1 MPWWRGYEGP
11 SGWGWGPLPDDD
23 ERAWE
28 TAGRSFAVLA
38 AIEWKVLMNAF
49 EEAEAAID
57 PDRWID
63 VRYEDLLRDPT
74 ATIKELMGF
83 AGLSWSGEFE
93 SRFLRYRLEAS
104 RAAAFRSD
112 LDPSEVSSIEGV
124 IGPGFARWGTRFPLR
139 MGDPHERPDHRS
151 AHEIAP
157 HPSPFRGAGGG
168 RHGLQPGVAA
178 PVAPTYTRSIGGGT
192 AGHAQMYPSGLDMD
206 DAGTIYVA
214 DTGDD
219 EVEAYDGSGDEL
231 WVTGSRGPKALGR
244 FDNPRDVAYRAGRV
258 YVADTGYKRVQVL
271 DAATGEAL
279 SAWSHPFGTIMGI
292 SAGVDGSGSPIILVA
307 EVNTSTIKVF
317 TPGGSLI
324 RTVGGPGSG
333 NGDLDQARDAA
344 TDDAGRIYVA
354 DYKNQ
359 RVAKFSPTGTWLLN
373 WGSKGSNPGQMIR
386 PYGVDVDDSGNV
398 YVSENNERIQK
409 FEQDGTFLRSWGSP
423 GDGPGH
429 FFILRR
435 VAVGP
440 GTTPEVCGADLWGVK
455 IDCFFHGGAFSR
467 GLGDTPG
474 APGFFNEPYGI
485 AVDTKTFVMDTTN
498 QRVQRF
504 GAGGAFE
511 LLWGERGWGEGNPG
525 FNWARDVATMGGSTG
540 TVWVADTKNSRLLE
554 FTRDGAATGTVLG
567 SNGSAIGQLNWP
579 FAVVSI
585 GGDLIVADTNN
596 DRVQR
601 WDPATG
607 SVVWTAGGFSKPK
620 DVTVSGGTVYV
631 ADSLNHRI
639 VRLNGSTGAS
649 VDAFGGSRRIRSRG
663 SRWRRTATC
672 GCRTP
677 TGTGC
682 WSIRARV
689 SSSKSSDL
697 PVPPTAAS
705 TSQPISRSCR
715 VHRISCS

>member
-1 MPWWRGYEGP
+1 MRGLTTGP
-11 SGWGWGPLPDDD
+11 H
-23 ERAWE
+23 
-28 TAGRSFAVLA
+28 TRSPRILLLFAALV
-38 AIEWKVLMNAF
+38 
-49 EEAEAAID
+49 
-57 PDRWID
+57 
-63 VRYEDLLRDPT
+63 
-74 ATIKELMGF
+74 
-83 AGLSWSGEFE
+83 
-93 SRFLRYRLEAS
+93 
-104 RAAAFRSD
+104 
-112 LDPSEVSSIEGV
+112 
-124 IGPGFARWGTRFPLR
+124 
-139 MGDPHERPDHRS
+139 
-151 AHEIAP
+151 
-157 HPSPFRGAGGG
+157 AGGMASS
-168 RHGLQPGVAA
+168 PAVAA

-649 VDAFGGSRRIRSRG
+649 VDAFGGSQAHTIEGIAVAPNGDVWVSDTNWNRLLEYSSAGVFLQKFGSSGSAHGRFNKPTHLEILPGSPDLLFVTDQWNERIEVFNIG
-663 SRWRRTATC
+663 
-672 GCRTP
+672 
-677 TGTGC
+677 
-682 WSIRARV
+682 
-689 SSSKSSDL
+689 
-697 PVPPTAAS
+697 
-705 TSQPISRSCR
+705 
-715 VHRISCS
+715 